1 MCLPPLSGCRDEQ
14 EGLAAVR
21 RICEEYR
28 EAKGNIMKMSE
39 STCTNTCTCLVLI
52 ICQCLKIKGRAAAVC
67 PSGLFLQYFLGT
79 HIIAHLQVYTLTQT
93 QTRSFHAGLTI
104 SGMLLIHREEE
115 EDTRG
120 KAQRRIQWEIS
131 QANHERG
138 GGEGDM
144 EGGRGVEE
152 NMTNGQI

>member
-1 MCLPPLSGCRDEQ
+1 M
-14 EGLAAVR
+14 
-21 RICEEYR
+21 
-28 EAKGNIMKMSE
+28 
-39 STCTNTCTCLVLI
+39 VLI

-79 HIIAHLQVYTLTQT
+79 HIIAHLEVYTLT

-120 KAQRRIQWEIS
+120 KAQRRIQGEIS

-138 GGEGDM
+138 GGEADM
-144 EGGRGVEE
+144 EGGRGVVE